1 VRGAVQPRV
10 GDALSPPQL
19 AGNRYRPKQVLK
31 VGSGTRGRSTRGIV
45 DTALESTGDF
55 MDSVDEGW
63 DHFDDA
69 LISCRRLPE
78 LRLDLRLRRLY
89 LCESFSEGSRC
100 AQRRRERYPVDDA
113 RLLGDLTFKG
123 TAVRPPCSLAVRRG
137 CGAPCA

>member
-1 VRGAVQPRV
+1 MRGAVQPRV

-78 LRLDLRLRRLY
+78 LRLDLRLRRLC
-89 LCESFSEGSRC
+89 LC
-100 AQRRRERYPVDDA
+100 
-113 RLLGDLTFKG
+113 
-123 TAVRPPCSLAVRRG
+123 
-137 CGAPCA
+137 